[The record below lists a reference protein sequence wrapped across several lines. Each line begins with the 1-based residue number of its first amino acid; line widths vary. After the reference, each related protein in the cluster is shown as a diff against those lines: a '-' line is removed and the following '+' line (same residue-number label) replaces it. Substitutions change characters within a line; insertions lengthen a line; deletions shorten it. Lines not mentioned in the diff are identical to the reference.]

1 MIVPLVALCL
11 FKFGLIPRTEPY
23 VVKRFRLRDLKQL
36 PRDWEDDKMTAKS
49 VISTINDFSKAYYA
63 SSFEPIFTI
72 RGMKPIES
80 IFREYIGGDTGKD
93 LLLISKRCISDALVN
108 EFNLQEIKSMIEN
121 WKGENIDE
129 VRTLLSHYMY
139 KLESFTEQEE
149 EELKL
154 TGFFTGLDDVIE
166 SFLGE
171 NNYKTL
177 EIMILFFE
185 KIDELKC
192 LI

>member
-1 MIVPLVALCL
+1 
-11 FKFGLIPRTEPY
+11 
-23 VVKRFRLRDLKQL
+23 
-36 PRDWEDDKMTAKS
+36 
-49 VISTINDFSKAYYA
+49 
-63 SSFEPIFTI
+63 
-72 RGMKPIES
+72 
-80 IFREYIGGDTGKD
+80 
-93 LLLISKRCISDALVN
+93 
-108 EFNLQEIKSMIEN
+108 
-121 WKGENIDE
+121 
-129 VRTLLSHYMY
+129 MY